1 MLDRPRGFV
10 PLLLSV
16 AFVGSVDYEV
26 SYFHLRS
33 RVWHT
38 PAFILRL
45 VPFAGDAFVLLLPF
59 LVPAG
64 DCLGA
69 LVLVFR
75 VLPVAGVD
83 LEPRDFADDDVKG
96 D

>member
-1 MLDRPRGFV
+1 M

-16 AFVGSVDYEV
+16 AFVDGVGYEI

-75 VLPVAGVD
+75 FLPVTGVD
-83 LEPRDFADDDVKG
+83 FEPRDFADNDVNG